1 MKHYLVDG
9 ASCWRDDAIGLTVE
23 EFRRFAVSLE
33 NLKPIAAPDR
43 HGESVNLSTFVVN
56 RIIYVAGPY
65 RHDTEAGRV
74 EHVERACRLAHKIMA
89 AGGVPVVVHPAI
101 LHGVYG
107 EPSDTDPVERER
119 GVANTLTLALFV
131 RNAGGRCVA
140 LTRDDGSLSQGTAD
154 EAALF
159 AAQDVLPVFPS
170 EVET

>member
-1 MKHYLVDG
+1 M
-9 ASCWRDDAIGLTVE
+9 LTPE
-23 EFRRFAVSLE
+23 RPGE
-33 NLKPIAAPDR
+33 N
-43 HGESVNLSTFVVN
+43 VNLSSFVAN

-74 EHVERACRLAHKIMA
+74 QHVERACRLAHKIMA

-107 EPSDTDPVERER
+107 EPSDSDPVERER

-140 LTRDDGSLSQGTAD
+140 LTREDGSLSQGTAD

-159 AAQDVLPVFPS
+159 AAHDVLPVFPS

>member
-1 MKHYLVDG
+1 M
-9 ASCWRDDAIGLTVE
+9 
-23 EFRRFAVSLE
+23 
-33 NLKPIAAPDR
+33 
-43 HGESVNLSTFVVN
+43 NLSTFVVN

-107 EPSDTDPVERER
+107 EPSDSDPVERER

-131 RNAGGRCVA
+131 RNAGGF
-140 LTRDDGSLSQGTAD
+140 GGI
-154 EAALF
+154 
-159 AAQDVLPVFPS
+159 S
-170 EVET
+170 EIEQFVHR